1 MKSSKK
7 KSYIKIFTKKK
18 MKRIRIKSNMKKM
31 EDEMAR
37 KRNSI
42 LKIISDYINSN

>member
-31 EDEMAR
+31 EGEMAR